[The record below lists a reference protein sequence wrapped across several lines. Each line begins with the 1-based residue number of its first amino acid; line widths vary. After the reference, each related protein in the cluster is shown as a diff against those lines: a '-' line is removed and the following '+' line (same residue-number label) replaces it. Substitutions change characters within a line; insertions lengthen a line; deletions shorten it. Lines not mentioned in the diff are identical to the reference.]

1 MDSLRSIWNQMPMV
15 RLLLPFMAGIG
26 ICIAVDH
33 WFLVLLFLS
42 VGVIVF
48 TNLLKSAA
56 TVYRWRFVSGMAI
69 SIAMLASGYLVTY
82 FNTERLDPH
91 HIVVTNAD
99 GTFYKGVI
107 IDPAVVKE
115 KTVSAL
121 IEVREVGS
129 GDSVRFVRGKV
140 MASILRSEKSEA
152 LRYGDEILFT
162 GKVKDYEAPKNP
174 DQFDYRRYQAL
185 HHVYQRVFLAPGE
198 WKVTRVG
205 KGNAI
210 LTKIYQAREYYL
222 SLIKREVTGANELAV
237 ATAIMLGY
245 RDYVTD
251 DVTQAYAGSGVL
263 HVLSVSGLHVAVLY
277 FVLNMLLGW
286 MDKRRKMEIV
296 KGVLV
301 IIIMLFYAGLTGLSP
316 PVLRSV
322 WMFSLIVVARLLD
335 RDVSMY
341 NVLGVS
347 CFILLLWDPFYIAD
361 VGFQLSYIAVAGI
374 VYLYPLL
381 SGLIENTDVL
391 RTKISWLNYPVN
403 WLMRWTWGL
412 ICVSIAAQIAT
423 FPISVFYFHSFP
435 NYFLLSNLLVIPLSN
450 FVLIA
455 GMGLFM
461 VGWSSTLVSWVGW
474 VFDHLLIILNKVVFG
489 IDAFPFALSKGV
501 VVTSFE
507 MVMLYVVIAMMCWYL
522 ADRRAKVLI
531 ASLCFLL
538 LLCTAFSI
546 HNIERQNKR
555 ELVVYSVKGKKAISF
570 IDKQTAYY
578 DFDSAMINDEL
589 LMRYNVR
596 DHWYAAGVKKEV
608 PIDSAKGV
616 YVLTFGKVYEMGGKR
631 VLVLDD
637 GEGWRGRQ
645 TRTGKMKVDV
655 VIISSGFYGDV
666 KSVCDDVD
674 FLKLVFDTS
683 NRPKMLKKWIAE
695 CGELHV
701 KYYDC
706 GERAFV
712 WEW

>member
-1 MDSLRSIWNQMPMV
+1 
-15 RLLLPFMAGIG
+15 
-26 ICIAVDH
+26 
-33 WFLVLLFLS
+33 
-42 VGVIVF
+42 
-48 TNLLKSAA
+48 
-56 TVYRWRFVSGMAI
+56 
-69 SIAMLASGYLVTY
+69 
-82 FNTERLDPH
+82 
-91 HIVVTNAD
+91 
-99 GTFYKGVI
+99 
-107 IDPAVVKE
+107 
-115 KTVSAL
+115 
-121 IEVREVGS
+121 
-129 GDSVRFVRGKV
+129 
-140 MASILRSEKSEA
+140 
-152 LRYGDEILFT
+152 
-162 GKVKDYEAPKNP
+162 VKDYEAPKNP